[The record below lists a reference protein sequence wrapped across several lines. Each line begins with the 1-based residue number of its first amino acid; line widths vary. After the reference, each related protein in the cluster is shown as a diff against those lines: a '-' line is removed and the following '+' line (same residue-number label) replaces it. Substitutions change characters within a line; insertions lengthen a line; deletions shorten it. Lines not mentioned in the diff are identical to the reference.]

1 MESPST
7 GERAVFATAV
17 TLTVAGALTD
27 KKMLQWVGKPLIA
40 PVLAR
45 RVWRLRNRAAPVDI
59 ALLLGGLSAATV
71 GDVLLIEPDDDRRLV
86 RGAAAFAAMQ
96 LGYAGVLRRAGARPT
111 KNAAMPRVIG
121 WLAAAGLLGRRAPHL
136 AAPLSAYG
144 LTLGTATTLASDPE
158 LVPGA
163 PTLAGMVVP
172 RGRPATG
179 LGLGALLFTVSD
191 ALIVIRRVLLT
202 GSMSRRVAE
211 AAIISFYAGAQGL
224 LVEGMLDIAEM
235 PGPPGPAEPR

>member
-1 MESPST
+1 MESPT
-7 GERAVFATAV
+7 TAERAVYATAV
-17 TLTVAGALTD
+17 TLTVVGALTER
-27 KKMLQWVGKPLIA
+27 KALQWVAKPLIA

-45 RVWRLRNRAAPVDI
+45 RVWRLRNRVAPVDA

-86 RGAAAFAAMQ
+86 RGAASFAIMQ

-111 KNAAMPRVIG
+111 KNAAMPRVVG
-121 WLAAAGLLGRRAPHL
+121 WLAAAGLLRKRAPHL

-163 PTLAGMVVP
+163 PTVGGLVVP

-191 ALIVIRRVLLT
+191 ALIVVRRVLLK
-202 GSMSRRVAE
+202 GSTSRRLAE
-211 AAIISFYAGAQGL
+211 AAILSSYAAAQGL
-224 LVEGMLDIAEM
+224 LVEGILDVAEM
-235 PGPPGPAEPR
+235 PGPPGPARPR